1 MTIEFCGSYSYTLF
15 ISFSYLFSHSF
26 LVAYYII
33 IIINVSNKKKNY
45 DNLANMASYLAD
57 LCHEYVHTHAPI
69 KTVVTY
75 SRRR

>member
-33 IIINVSNKKKNY
+33 IIINVSNKKKI
-45 DNLANMASYLAD
+45 M
-57 LCHEYVHTHAPI
+57 TI
-69 KTVVTY
+69 WRIWQVT
-75 SRRR
+75 